1 MKKTLSFLF
10 IFTFSTFVFFASTK
24 NETSKDESQKFFKN
38 KNQKNYLNFLNEK
51 DYAKKTLQGK
61 VLKIKPKKPLTLKV
75 YSQFINKDFFSN
87 SETFILPDSN
97 FAKLLKTNF
106 NVQFEFVSSV
116 EDATQADIFILD
128 SSTDFYKINIE
139 NQVFLNW
146 ETDDLLETWA
156 PYLEKYFKTPLQK
169 NRFQNSAQKYVHGIP
184 TNLTLFSYE
193 TQNPIYNW
201 QLEEKYFAQTIELLK
216 NKEIKTLDDF
226 FAILQ
231 CIKTPS
237 KIIELNSQYQSENQ
251 KTETKTESE
260 IENEESII
268 NETSQEELSQ
278 NKNQEVQTPED
289 LEKLLQT
296 LKQQDSERKKI
307 YALSLYKDS
316 EKNPEYELNIFAK
329 EFVASYFGQESF
341 YLGFYDSK
349 TGKFQSPVEK
359 NSVYIQA
366 LKFLNKLYQNDLIN
380 PKSEKYT
387 KKQFLQDYKNNV
399 AFWKYSPI
407 FQEISSEN
415 QFTRVF
421 PEDSSPIIYG
431 KSVYGSENLWA
442 ISTTSEH
449 PELCLAIIN
458 YISTPEGILSLLYG
472 PKKENWKITKGK
484 LELISQTT
492 QENQNL
498 QIAQY
503 NQILEFPVD
512 FNSINPLTNE
522 KYTFTAFQTPQASK
536 QEQPKEN
543 QQIAK
548 KYNYKNSTFVPITL
562 YKKAQIPED
571 FAESYKTL
579 SILINSKSHQAI
591 FAKTSQDFDQIISE
605 LTEECT
611 KNEDWQILIDFFKE
625 EAQKKAT
632 FEKFVSGQKQK

>member
-10 IFTFSTFVFFASTK
+10 ILTFSTFVFFASTK
-24 NETSKDESQKFFKN
+24 NETSKDESQKLSKN
-38 KNQKNYLNFLNEK
+38 ENQKNYLNFLNEK

-61 VLKIKPKKPLTLKV
+61 VLKIKPKEPLTLKV
-75 YSQFINKDFFSN
+75 YSQLINKDFFSN

-128 SSTDFYKINIE
+128 SSTDFYKTNIE
-139 NQVFLNW
+139 NQAFLNW
-146 ETDDLLETWA
+146 ETDDLLKTWA
-156 PYLEKYFKTPLQK
+156 PYLEKYFKAPLQK
-169 NRFQNSAQKYVHGIP
+169 NRFQNSTQKYVHGLP

-193 TQNPIYNW
+193 TQTPIYNW
-201 QLEEKYFAQTIELLK
+201 QLEEKYFAQTIELIK

-226 FAILQ
+226 FTILQ

-237 KIIELNSQYQSENQ
+237 KIIDLNSQYQVENQ
-251 KTETKTESE
+251 KAETKTDAN
-260 IENEESII
+260 IEGEESIVS
-268 NETSQEELSQ
+268 ESLEEEAEIE
-278 NKNQEVQTPED
+278 NQEVQTPED

-296 LKQQDSERKKI
+296 LNQQDSERKKI

-316 EKNPEYELNIFAK
+316 EKNPDHELNIFAK

-366 LKFLNKLYQNDLIN
+366 LKFLNKLFQNDLIN

-387 KKQFLQDYKNNV
+387 KKQFLQDYQSNV

-407 FQEISSEN
+407 FQESPSEN
-415 QFTRVF
+415 QFTTVF

-431 KSVYGSENLWA
+431 KSVYGSENLWT
-442 ISTTSEH
+442 ISATSEH

-472 PKKENWKITKGK
+472 PKKENWNIKKGN

-492 QENQNL
+492 QENQNS

-503 NQILEFPVD
+503 NKILEFPVD
-512 FNSINPLTNE
+512 FNSINPLTNK
-522 KYTFTAFQTPQASK
+522 KYTFVTQQSPQTNQSN
-536 QEQPKEN
+536 QPKEN
-543 QQIAK
+543 QQITK
-548 KYNYKNSTFVPITL
+548 NYNYKNSTIVPITL
-562 YKKAQIPED
+562 YKKAEIPED
-571 FAESYKTL
+571 FTESYKNL
-579 SILINSKSHQAI
+579 SILINTKSHQAI
-591 FAKTSQDFDQIISE
+591 FAKNSADFDKIISE

>member
-10 IFTFSTFVFFASTK
+10 ILTFSTFVFFASTK
-24 NETSKDESQKFFKN
+24 NETSKDESQKLSKN
-38 KNQKNYLNFLNEK
+38 ENQKNYLNFLNEK

-61 VLKIKPKKPLTLKV
+61 VLKIKPKEPLTLKV

-128 SSTDFYKINIE
+128 SSTDFYKTNIE
-139 NQVFLNW
+139 NQAFLNW
-146 ETDDLLETWA
+146 ETDDLLKTWA
-156 PYLEKYFKTPLQK
+156 PYLEKYFKAPLQK
-169 NRFQNSAQKYVHGIP
+169 NRFQNSTQKYVHGIP

-201 QLEEKYFAQTIELLK
+201 QLESNYFTQTIELLK

-237 KIIELNSQYQSENQ
+237 KIIDLNSQYQVENQ
-251 KTETKTESE
+251 KAETKTESE
-260 IENEESII
+260 VENEESIVSESLEEEAEI
-268 NETSQEELSQ
+268 ENE
-278 NKNQEVQTPED
+278 EVQVAED

-296 LKQQDSERKKI
+296 LNQQDSERKKI

-316 EKNPEYELNIFAK
+316 EKNPDHELNIFAK

-349 TGKFQSPVEK
+349 TGKFQGPLEK

-387 KKQFLQDYKNNV
+387 KKQFLQDYQNNV

-407 FQEISSEN
+407 FQESPSKN
-415 QFTRVF
+415 QFTTVF

-431 KSVYGSENLWA
+431 KSVYGSENLWT
-442 ISTTSEH
+442 ISATSEH

-458 YISTPEGILSLLYG
+458 YFSTPEGILSLLYG
-472 PKKENWKITKGK
+472 PKKENWNIKKGK

-492 QENQNL
+492 QENQNS

-503 NQILEFPVD
+503 NKILEFPVD
-512 FNSINPLTNE
+512 FNSINPLTNK
-522 KYTFTAFQTPQASK
+522 KYTFVTQQSPQTNQSN
-536 QEQPKEN
+536 QPKEN
-543 QQIAK
+543 QQNAK
-548 KYNYKNSTFVPITL
+548 DYNYKNSTIVPITL
-562 YKKAQIPED
+562 YKKAEIPED
-571 FAESYKTL
+571 FAESYKNL
-579 SILINSKSHQAI
+579 SILINTKSHQAI
-591 FAKTSQDFDQIISE
+591 FAKNSADFDKIISE

-625 EAQKKAT
+625 EAQKIAT

>member
-10 IFTFSTFVFFASTK
+10 ILTFSTFVFFASTK
-24 NETSKDESQKFFKN
+24 NETSKDESQKLSKN
-38 KNQKNYLNFLNEK
+38 ENQKNYLNFLNEK

-61 VLKIKPKKPLTLKV
+61 VLKIKPKETLTLKV

-87 SETFILPDSN
+87 TETFILPDSN

-128 SSTDFYKINIE
+128 SSTDFYKTNIE

-146 ETDDLLETWA
+146 ETDDLLKTWA
-156 PYLEKYFKTPLQK
+156 PYLEKYFKAPLQK

-193 TQNPIYNW
+193 TQTPIYNW
-201 QLEEKYFAQTIELLK
+201 QLESNYFSQTIELLK

-237 KIIELNSQYQSENQ
+237 KIIDLNSQYQVENQ
-251 KTETKTESE
+251 KAETKTESE
-260 IENEESII
+260 VENEESIVSESLEEEAEI
-268 NETSQEELSQ
+268 ENE
-278 NKNQEVQTPED
+278 EVQAAED

-296 LKQQDSERKKI
+296 LNQQDSERKKI

-316 EKNPEYELNIFAK
+316 EKNPDHELNIFAK

-387 KKQFLQDYKNNV
+387 KKQFLQDYQNNV

-407 FQEISSEN
+407 FQEFSSEN
-415 QFTRVF
+415 QFTTVF

-442 ISTTSEH
+442 ISATSEH

-472 PKKENWKITKGK
+472 PKKENWNIKKGN

-492 QENQNL
+492 QENQNS

-503 NQILEFPVD
+503 NKILEFPVD
-512 FNSINPLTNE
+512 FNSINPLTNK
-522 KYTFTAFQTPQASK
+522 KYTFVTQQSPQTNQSN
-536 QEQPKEN
+536 QPKEN
-543 QQIAK
+543 QQNAK
-548 KYNYKNSTFVPITL
+548 DYNYKNSTIVPITL
-562 YKKAQIPED
+562 YKKAEIPED
-571 FAESYKTL
+571 FTESYKNL
-579 SILINSKSHQAI
+579 SILINTKSHQAI
-591 FAKTSQDFDQIISE
+591 FAKNSADFDKIISE

>member
-10 IFTFSTFVFFASTK
+10 ILTFSTFVFFASTK
-24 NETSKDESQKFFKN
+24 NETSKDESQKLSKN
-38 KNQKNYLNFLNEK
+38 ENQKNYLNFLNEK

-61 VLKIKPKKPLTLKV
+61 VLKIKPKEPLTLKV
-75 YSQFINKDFFSN
+75 FSQFINKDFFSN
-87 SETFILPDSN
+87 SETFILQDSN
-97 FAKLLKTNF
+97 FAKLLKNNF

-128 SSTDFYKINIE
+128 SSTDFYKTNIE
-139 NQVFLNW
+139 NQAFLNW
-146 ETDDLLETWA
+146 ETDDFLKTWA
-156 PYLEKYFKTPLQK
+156 PYLEKYFKAPLQK

-193 TQNPIYNW
+193 TQTPIYNW

-237 KIIELNSQYQSENQ
+237 KIIDLNSQYQVENQ
-251 KTETKTESE
+251 KAETKSESEVENEESIVSESLEEEAE
-260 IENEESII
+260 IENEE
-268 NETSQEELSQ
+268 
-278 NKNQEVQTPED
+278 VQAAED

-296 LKQQDSERKKI
+296 LNQQDSERKKI

-316 EKNPEYELNIFAK
+316 EKNPDHELNIFAK
-329 EFVASYFGQESF
+329 EFVAAYFGQESF

-349 TGKFQSPVEK
+349 TGKFQSPLEK

-387 KKQFLQDYKNNV
+387 KKQFLQDYQNNV

-407 FQEISSEN
+407 FQEFSSEN
-415 QFTRVF
+415 QFTTVF

-431 KSVYGSENLWA
+431 KSVYGSENLWT
-442 ISTTSEH
+442 ISATSEH

-458 YISTPEGILSLLYG
+458 YFSTPEGILSLLYG
-472 PKKENWKITKGK
+472 PKKENWNIKKGK

-492 QENQNL
+492 QENQNS

-503 NQILEFPVD
+503 NKILEFPVD
-512 FNSINPLTNE
+512 FNSINPLTNK
-522 KYTFTAFQTPQASK
+522 KYTFVTQQSPQTNQTN
-536 QEQPKEN
+536 QPKEN
-543 QQIAK
+543 QQNAK
-548 KYNYKNSTFVPITL
+548 DYNYKNSTIVPITL
-562 YKKAQIPED
+562 YKKAEIPED
-571 FAESYKTL
+571 FAESYKNL
-579 SILINSKSHQAI
+579 SVLINSKSHQAI
-591 FAKTSQDFDQIISE
+591 FAKNSADFDKIISE

>member
-10 IFTFSTFVFFASTK
+10 ILTFSTFVFFASTK
-24 NETSKDESQKFFKN
+24 NETSKDESQKLSKN
-38 KNQKNYLNFLNEK
+38 ENQKNYLNFLNEK

-61 VLKIKPKKPLTLKV
+61 VLKIKPKETLTLKV

-87 SETFILPDSN
+87 TETFILPDSN

-128 SSTDFYKINIE
+128 SSTDFYKTNIE
-139 NQVFLNW
+139 NQAFLNW
-146 ETDDLLETWA
+146 EIDDLLKTWA
-156 PYLEKYFKTPLQK
+156 PYLEKYFKAPLQK

-193 TQNPIYNW
+193 TQTPIYNW

-237 KIIELNSQYQSENQ
+237 KIIDLNSQYQVENQ
-251 KTETKTESE
+251 KAETKSESEVENEESIVSESLEEEAE
-260 IENEESII
+260 IENEE
-268 NETSQEELSQ
+268 
-278 NKNQEVQTPED
+278 VQAAED

-296 LKQQDSERKKI
+296 LNQQDSERKKI

-316 EKNPEYELNIFAK
+316 EKNPEHELNIFAK

-349 TGKFQSPVEK
+349 TGKFQSPLEK

-366 LKFLNKLYQNDLIN
+366 LKFLNKLFQNDLIN

-387 KKQFLQDYKNNV
+387 KKQFLQDYQNNV

-407 FQEISSEN
+407 FQESPSEN
-415 QFTRVF
+415 QFTTVF

-431 KSVYGSENLWA
+431 KSVYGSENLWT
-442 ISTTSEH
+442 ISATSEH

-472 PKKENWKITKGK
+472 PKKENWNFKKGK

-492 QENQNL
+492 QENQNS

-503 NQILEFPVD
+503 NKILEFPVD
-512 FNSINPLTNE
+512 FNSINPLTNK
-522 KYTFTAFQTPQASK
+522 KYTFVTQQSPQTN
-536 QEQPKEN
+536 QPKEN
-543 QQIAK
+543 QQNAK
-548 KYNYKNSTFVPITL
+548 DYNYKNSTIVPITL
-562 YKKAQIPED
+562 YKKAEIPED
-571 FAESYKTL
+571 FAESYKNL
-579 SILINSKSHQAI
+579 SILINTKSHQAI
-591 FAKTSQDFDQIISE
+591 FAKNSADFDKIISE

>member
-10 IFTFSTFVFFASTK
+10 ILTFSTFVFFASTK
-24 NETSKDESQKFFKN
+24 NETSKDESQKLSKN
-38 KNQKNYLNFLNEK
+38 ENQKNYLNFLNEK

-61 VLKIKPKKPLTLKV
+61 VLKIKPKEPLTLKV

-128 SSTDFYKINIE
+128 SSTDFYKTNIE
-139 NQVFLNW
+139 NQAFLNW
-146 ETDDLLETWA
+146 ETDDLLKTWA
-156 PYLEKYFKTPLQK
+156 PYLEKYFKAPLQK

-193 TQNPIYNW
+193 TQTPIYNW
-201 QLEEKYFAQTIELLK
+201 QLESNYFSQTIELLK

-237 KIIELNSQYQSENQ
+237 KIIDLNSQYQVENQ
-251 KTETKTESE
+251 KAETKTESE
-260 IENEESII
+260 VENEESIVSESLEEEAEI
-268 NETSQEELSQ
+268 ENE
-278 NKNQEVQTPED
+278 EVQAAED

-296 LKQQDSERKKI
+296 LNQQDLERKKI

-316 EKNPEYELNIFAK
+316 EKKPDHELNIFAK

-349 TGKFQSPVEK
+349 TGKFQSPLEK

-387 KKQFLQDYKNNV
+387 KKQFLQDYQNNV

-407 FQEISSEN
+407 FQESPSEN
-415 QFTRVF
+415 QFTTVF

-431 KSVYGSENLWA
+431 KSVYGSENLWT
-442 ISTTSEH
+442 ISATSEH

-472 PKKENWKITKGK
+472 PKKENWNIKKGN

-492 QENQNL
+492 QENQNS
-498 QIAQY
+498 QISQY
-503 NQILEFPVD
+503 NKILEFPVD
-512 FNSINPLTNE
+512 FNSINPLTNK
-522 KYTFTAFQTPQASK
+522 KYTFVTQQSPQTNQTN
-536 QEQPKEN
+536 QPKEN
-543 QQIAK
+543 QQNAK
-548 KYNYKNSTFVPITL
+548 DYNYKNSTIVPITL
-562 YKKAQIPED
+562 YKKAEIPED
-571 FAESYKTL
+571 FTESYKNL
-579 SILINSKSHQAI
+579 SILINTKSHQAI
-591 FAKTSQDFDQIISE
+591 FAKNSADFDKIISE

>member
-10 IFTFSTFVFFASTK
+10 ILTFSTFVFFASTK
-24 NETSKDESQKFFKN
+24 NETSKDESQKLSKN
-38 KNQKNYLNFLNEK
+38 ENQKNYLNFLNEK

-61 VLKIKPKKPLTLKV
+61 VLKIKPKEPLTLKV

-128 SSTDFYKINIE
+128 SSTDFYKTNIE
-139 NQVFLNW
+139 NQAFLNW
-146 ETDDLLETWA
+146 ETDDLLKTWA
-156 PYLEKYFKTPLQK
+156 PYLEKYFKAPLQK
-169 NRFQNSAQKYVHGIP
+169 NRFQNSTQKYVHGIP

-201 QLEEKYFAQTIELLK
+201 QLESNYFTQTIELLK

-237 KIIELNSQYQSENQ
+237 KIIDLNSQYQVENQ
-251 KTETKTESE
+251 KAETKTESE
-260 IENEESII
+260 VENEESIVSESLEEEAEI
-268 NETSQEELSQ
+268 ENE
-278 NKNQEVQTPED
+278 EVQVAED

-296 LKQQDSERKKI
+296 LNQQDSERKKI

-316 EKNPEYELNIFAK
+316 EKNPDHELNIFAK

-349 TGKFQSPVEK
+349 TGKFQSPLEK

-387 KKQFLQDYKNNV
+387 KKQFLQDYQNNV

-407 FQEISSEN
+407 FQESPSKN
-415 QFTRVF
+415 QFTTVF

-431 KSVYGSENLWA
+431 KSVYGSENLWT
-442 ISTTSEH
+442 ISATSEH

-458 YISTPEGILSLLYG
+458 YFSTPEGILSLLYG
-472 PKKENWKITKGK
+472 PKKENWNIKKGK

-492 QENQNL
+492 QENQNS

-503 NQILEFPVD
+503 NKILEFPVD
-512 FNSINPLTNE
+512 FNSINPLTNK
-522 KYTFTAFQTPQASK
+522 KYTFVTQQSPQTNQSN
-536 QEQPKEN
+536 QPKEN
-543 QQIAK
+543 QQNAK
-548 KYNYKNSTFVPITL
+548 DYNYKNSTIVPITL
-562 YKKAQIPED
+562 YKKAEIPED
-571 FAESYKTL
+571 FAESYKNL
-579 SILINSKSHQAI
+579 SILINTKSHQAI
-591 FAKTSQDFDQIISE
+591 FAKNSADFDKIISE

-625 EAQKKAT
+625 EAQKIAT

>member
-10 IFTFSTFVFFASTK
+10 ILTFSTFVFFASTK
-24 NETSKDESQKFFKN
+24 NETSKDESQKLSKN
-38 KNQKNYLNFLNEK
+38 ENQKNYLNFLNEK

-61 VLKIKPKKPLTLKV
+61 VLKIKPKEPLTLKV

-97 FAKLLKTNF
+97 FAKLLKNNF

-128 SSTDFYKINIE
+128 SSTDFYKTNIE
-139 NQVFLNW
+139 NQAFLNW
-146 ETDDLLETWA
+146 ETDDLLKTWA
-156 PYLEKYFKTPLQK
+156 PYLEKYFKAPLQK

-193 TQNPIYNW
+193 TQTPIYNW
-201 QLEEKYFAQTIELLK
+201 QLEEKYFAQTIELIK

-226 FAILQ
+226 FTILQ

-237 KIIELNSQYQSENQ
+237 KIIDLNSQYQVENQ
-251 KTETKTESE
+251 KAETKTESE
-260 IENEESII
+260 VENEESIVS
-268 NETSQEELSQ
+268 ESLEEEAEIE
-278 NKNQEVQTPED
+278 NQEVQTPED

-296 LKQQDSERKKI
+296 LNQQDSERKKI

-316 EKNPEYELNIFAK
+316 EKNPDHELNIFAK

-349 TGKFQSPVEK
+349 TGKFQSPLEK

-366 LKFLNKLYQNDLIN
+366 LNFLNKLYQNDLIN

-387 KKQFLQDYKNNV
+387 KKQFLQDYQNNV

-407 FQEISSEN
+407 FQEFATEN
-415 QFTRVF
+415 QFTTVF

-431 KSVYGSENLWA
+431 KSVYGSENLWT
-442 ISTTSEH
+442 ISATSEH

-472 PKKENWKITKGK
+472 PKKENWNIKKGK

-492 QENQNL
+492 QENQNS

-503 NQILEFPVD
+503 NKILEFPVD
-512 FNSINPLTNE
+512 FNSINPLTNK
-522 KYTFTAFQTPQASK
+522 KYTFVTQQSPQTNQSN
-536 QEQPKEN
+536 QPKEN
-543 QQIAK
+543 QQNAK
-548 KYNYKNSTFVPITL
+548 DYNYKNSTIVPITL
-562 YKKAQIPED
+562 YKKAEIPED
-571 FAESYKTL
+571 FAESYKNL
-579 SILINSKSHQAI
+579 SILINTKSHQAI
-591 FAKTSQDFDQIISE
+591 FAKTSADFDKIISE

>member
-10 IFTFSTFVFFASTK
+10 ILTFSTFVFFASTK
-24 NETSKDESQKFFKN
+24 NETSKDESQKLSKN
-38 KNQKNYLNFLNEK
+38 ENQKNYLNFLNEK

-61 VLKIKPKKPLTLKV
+61 VLKIKPKETLTLKV

-87 SETFILPDSN
+87 TETFILPDSN

-128 SSTDFYKINIE
+128 SSTDFYKTNIE
-139 NQVFLNW
+139 NQAFLNW
-146 ETDDLLETWA
+146 EIDDLLKTWA
-156 PYLEKYFKTPLQK
+156 PYLEKYFKAPLQK

-193 TQNPIYNW
+193 TQTPIYNW

-237 KIIELNSQYQSENQ
+237 KIIDLNSQYQVENQ
-251 KTETKTESE
+251 KAETKSESEVENEESIVSESLEEEAE
-260 IENEESII
+260 IENEE
-268 NETSQEELSQ
+268 
-278 NKNQEVQTPED
+278 VQAAED

-296 LKQQDSERKKI
+296 LNQQDSERKKI

-316 EKNPEYELNIFAK
+316 EKNPEHELNIFAK

-380 PKSEKYT
+380 PKSERYT
-387 KKQFLQDYKNNV
+387 KKQFLQDYQNNV

-407 FQEISSEN
+407 FQEFSSEN
-415 QFTRVF
+415 QFTTVF

-442 ISTTSEH
+442 ISATSEH

-472 PKKENWKITKGK
+472 PKKENWNIKKGK

-492 QENQNL
+492 QENQNS
-498 QIAQY
+498 QITQY
-503 NQILEFPVD
+503 NKILEFPVD
-512 FNSINPLTNE
+512 FNSINPLTN
-522 KYTFTAFQTPQASK
+522 KKNTFVTQQSPQTNQSN
-536 QEQPKEN
+536 QPKEN
-543 QQIAK
+543 QQITK
-548 KYNYKNSTFVPITL
+548 NYNYKNSTIVPITL
-562 YKKAQIPED
+562 YKKAEIPED
-571 FAESYKTL
+571 FAESYKNL
-579 SILINSKSHQAI
+579 SVLINTKSHQAI
-591 FAKTSQDFDQIISE
+591 FAKTSADFDKIISE

>member
-10 IFTFSTFVFFASTK
+10 ILTFSTFVFFASTK
-24 NETSKDESQKFFKN
+24 NETSKDESQKLSKSE
-38 KNQKNYLNFLNEK
+38 NQKNYLNFLNEK

-61 VLKIKPKKPLTLKV
+61 VLKIKPKEPLTLKV

-128 SSTDFYKINIE
+128 SSTDFYKTNIE
-139 NQVFLNW
+139 NQAFLNW
-146 ETDDLLETWA
+146 ETDDLLKTWA
-156 PYLEKYFKTPLQK
+156 PYLEKYFKAPLQK
-169 NRFQNSAQKYVHGIP
+169 NRFQNSTQKYVHGIP

-193 TQNPIYNW
+193 TQTPIYNW
-201 QLEEKYFAQTIELLK
+201 QLEEKYFVQTIELLK

-237 KIIELNSQYQSENQ
+237 KIIEINSQYQVENQ
-251 KTETKTESE
+251 EAETKSESE
-260 IENEESII
+260 VTNEESIVS
-268 NETSQEELSQ
+268 ESLEEEAEIE
-278 NKNQEVQTPED
+278 NQEVQAAED

-296 LKQQDSERKKI
+296 LNQQDSERKKI

-316 EKNPEYELNIFAK
+316 EKNPEHELNIFAK

-349 TGKFQSPVEK
+349 TGKFQGPLEK

-366 LKFLNKLYQNDLIN
+366 LKFLNKLFQNDLIN

-387 KKQFLQDYKNNV
+387 KKQFLQDYQSNV

-407 FQEISSEN
+407 FQESPSEN
-415 QFTRVF
+415 QFTTVF

-431 KSVYGSENLWA
+431 KSVYGSENLWT
-442 ISTTSEH
+442 ISATSEH

-472 PKKENWKITKGK
+472 PKKENWNIKKGN

-492 QENQNL
+492 QENQNS

-503 NQILEFPVD
+503 NKILEFPVD
-512 FNSINPLTNE
+512 FNSINPLTNK
-522 KYTFTAFQTPQASK
+522 KYTFVTQQSPQTN
-536 QEQPKEN
+536 QPKEN
-543 QQIAK
+543 QQNAK
-548 KYNYKNSTFVPITL
+548 DYNYKNSTIVPITL
-562 YKKAQIPED
+562 YKKAEIPED
-571 FAESYKTL
+571 FAESYKNL
-579 SILINSKSHQAI
+579 SILINTKSHQAI
-591 FAKTSQDFDQIISE
+591 FAKTSADFDKIISE

>member
-10 IFTFSTFVFFASTK
+10 ILTFSTFVFFASTK
-24 NETSKDESQKFFKN
+24 NETSKDESQKLSKN
-38 KNQKNYLNFLNEK
+38 ENQKNYLNFLNEK

-61 VLKIKPKKPLTLKV
+61 VLKIKPKEPLTLKV

-128 SSTDFYKINIE
+128 SSTDFYKTNIE
-139 NQVFLNW
+139 NQAFLNW
-146 ETDDLLETWA
+146 ETDDLLKTWA
-156 PYLEKYFKTPLQK
+156 PYLEKYFKAPLQK

-193 TQNPIYNW
+193 TQTPIYNW
-201 QLEEKYFAQTIELLK
+201 QLEEKYFAQTIELIK

-226 FAILQ
+226 FTILQ

-237 KIIELNSQYQSENQ
+237 KIIDLNSQYQVENQ
-251 KTETKTESE
+251 KAETKTESE
-260 IENEESII
+260 VENEESIVSESLEEEAEI
-268 NETSQEELSQ
+268 ENE
-278 NKNQEVQTPED
+278 EVQAAED

-296 LKQQDSERKKI
+296 LNQQDSERKKI

-316 EKNPEYELNIFAK
+316 EKNPDHELNIFAK

-349 TGKFQSPVEK
+349 TGKFQSPLEK

-366 LKFLNKLYQNDLIN
+366 LNFLNKLYQNDLIN

-387 KKQFLQDYKNNV
+387 KKQFLQDYQNNV

-407 FQEISSEN
+407 FQEFATEN
-415 QFTRVF
+415 QFTTVF

-431 KSVYGSENLWA
+431 KSVYGSENLWT
-442 ISTTSEH
+442 ISATSEH

-472 PKKENWKITKGK
+472 PKKENWNIKKGK

-492 QENQNL
+492 QENQNS

-503 NQILEFPVD
+503 NKILEFPVD
-512 FNSINPLTNE
+512 FNSINPLTNK
-522 KYTFTAFQTPQASK
+522 KYTFVTQQSPQTNQSN
-536 QEQPKEN
+536 QPKEN
-543 QQIAK
+543 QQNAK
-548 KYNYKNSTFVPITL
+548 DYNYKNSTIVPITL
-562 YKKAQIPED
+562 YKKAEIPED
-571 FAESYKTL
+571 FAESYKNL
-579 SILINSKSHQAI
+579 SILINTKSHQAI
-591 FAKTSQDFDQIISE
+591 FAKTSADFDKIISE

>member
-10 IFTFSTFVFFASTK
+10 ILTFSTFVFFASTK
-24 NETSKDESQKFFKN
+24 NETSKDESQKLSKN
-38 KNQKNYLNFLNEK
+38 ENQKNYLNFLNEK

-61 VLKIKPKKPLTLKV
+61 VLKIKPKEPLTLKV

-116 EDATQADIFILD
+116 EDTTQADIFILD
-128 SSTDFYKINIE
+128 SSTDFYKTNIE
-139 NQVFLNW
+139 NQAFLNW
-146 ETDDLLETWA
+146 ETDDLLKTWA
-156 PYLEKYFKTPLQK
+156 PYLEKYFKAPLQK

-201 QLEEKYFAQTIELLK
+201 QLESNYFAQTIELLK
-216 NKEIKTLDDF
+216 NKKIKTLDDF

-237 KIIELNSQYQSENQ
+237 KIIDLNSQYQVENQ
-251 KTETKTESE
+251 KAETKTESE
-260 IENEESII
+260 VENEESIVSESLEEEAEI
-268 NETSQEELSQ
+268 ENE
-278 NKNQEVQTPED
+278 EVQVAED

-296 LKQQDSERKKI
+296 LNQQDSERKKI

-316 EKNPEYELNIFAK
+316 EKNPDHELNIFAK

-349 TGKFQSPVEK
+349 TGKFQSPLEK

-387 KKQFLQDYKNNV
+387 KKQFLQDYQNNV

-407 FQEISSEN
+407 FQESPSKN
-415 QFTRVF
+415 QFTTVF

-431 KSVYGSENLWA
+431 KSVYGSENLWT
-442 ISTTSEH
+442 ISATSEH

-472 PKKENWKITKGK
+472 PKKENWNIKKGK

-492 QENQNL
+492 QENQNS

-503 NQILEFPVD
+503 NKILEFPVD
-512 FNSINPLTNE
+512 FNSINPLTNK
-522 KYTFTAFQTPQASK
+522 KYTFVTQQSPQTN
-536 QEQPKEN
+536 QPEEN
-543 QQIAK
+543 QQNAK
-548 KYNYKNSTFVPITL
+548 DYNYKNSTIVPITL
-562 YKKAQIPED
+562 YKKAEIPED
-571 FAESYKTL
+571 FAESYKNL
-579 SILINSKSHQAI
+579 SILINTKSHQAI
-591 FAKTSQDFDQIISE
+591 FAKNSADFDKIISE

>member
-10 IFTFSTFVFFASTK
+10 ILTFSTFVFFASTK
-24 NETSKDESQKFFKN
+24 NETSKDESQKLSKN
-38 KNQKNYLNFLNEK
+38 ENQKNYLNFLNEK

-61 VLKIKPKKPLTLKV
+61 VLKIKPKETLTLKV

-97 FAKLLKTNF
+97 FAKLLKNNF

-128 SSTDFYKINIE
+128 SSTDFYKTNIE
-139 NQVFLNW
+139 NQAFLNW
-146 ETDDLLETWA
+146 ETDDLLKTWA
-156 PYLEKYFKTPLQK
+156 PYLEKYFKAPLQK

-193 TQNPIYNW
+193 TQTPIYNW

-237 KIIELNSQYQSENQ
+237 KIIEINSQYQVENQ
-251 KTETKTESE
+251 KAETKTDSEVTNEESIVSESLEEEAE
-260 IENEESII
+260 IENE
-268 NETSQEELSQ
+268 
-278 NKNQEVQTPED
+278 EVQTPED

-296 LKQQDSERKKI
+296 LNQQDSERKKI

-316 EKNPEYELNIFAK
+316 EKNPDHELNIFAK

-349 TGKFQSPVEK
+349 TGKFQGPLEK

-380 PKSEKYT
+380 PKSEKHT
-387 KKQFLQDYKNNV
+387 KKQFLQDYQNNV

-407 FQEISSEN
+407 FQESPSEN
-415 QFTRVF
+415 QFTTVF

-431 KSVYGSENLWA
+431 KSVYGSENLWT
-442 ISTTSEH
+442 ISATSEH

-472 PKKENWKITKGK
+472 LKKENWNIKKGK

-492 QENQNL
+492 QENQNS

-503 NQILEFPVD
+503 NKILEFPVD
-512 FNSINPLTNE
+512 FNSINPLTNK
-522 KYTFTAFQTPQASK
+522 KYTFVTPQTSK
-536 QEQPKEN
+536 STQLEQQEKN
-543 QQIAK
+543 QQNAND
-548 KYNYKNSTFVPITL
+548 YNYKNSTIVPITL
-562 YKKAQIPED
+562 YKKAEIPED
-571 FAESYKTL
+571 FAESYKNL
-579 SILINSKSHQAI
+579 SILINTKSHQAI
-591 FAKTSQDFDQIISE
+591 FAKTSADFDKIISE

>member
-10 IFTFSTFVFFASTK
+10 ILTFSTFVFFASTK
-24 NETSKDESQKFFKN
+24 NETSKDESQKLSKN
-38 KNQKNYLNFLNEK
+38 ENQKNYLNFLNEK

-61 VLKIKPKKPLTLKV
+61 VLKIKPKETLTLKV

-87 SETFILPDSN
+87 SENYILPDSN

-128 SSTDFYKINIE
+128 SSTDFYKTNIE
-139 NQVFLNW
+139 NQAFLNW
-146 ETDDLLETWA
+146 ETDDLLKTWA
-156 PYLEKYFKTPLQK
+156 PYLEKYFKAPLQK
-169 NRFQNSAQKYVHGIP
+169 NRFQNSAQKYVHGLP

-193 TQNPIYNW
+193 TQTPIYNW

-237 KIIELNSQYQSENQ
+237 KIIEINSQYQVENQ
-251 KTETKTESE
+251 KAETKTESE
-260 IENEESII
+260 VTNEESIVSESLEEEAEIENEE
-268 NETSQEELSQ
+268 
-278 NKNQEVQTPED
+278 VQAAED
-289 LEKLLQT
+289 LEKLLQI
-296 LKQQDSERKKI
+296 LNQQDSERKKI

-316 EKNPEYELNIFAK
+316 EKNPDHELNIFAK

-349 TGKFQSPVEK
+349 TGKFQSPLEK

-387 KKQFLQDYKNNV
+387 KKQFLQDYQNNV

-407 FQEISSEN
+407 FQESPSEN
-415 QFTRVF
+415 QFTTVF

-442 ISTTSEH
+442 ISATSEH

-472 PKKENWKITKGK
+472 PKKENWNIKKGK

-492 QENQNL
+492 QENQNS

-503 NQILEFPVD
+503 NKILEFPVD
-512 FNSINPLTNE
+512 FNSINPLTNK
-522 KYTFTAFQTPQASK
+522 KYTFVTQQSPQTNQSN
-536 QEQPKEN
+536 QPKEN
-543 QQIAK
+543 QQNAK
-548 KYNYKNSTFVPITL
+548 DYNYKNSTIVPITL
-562 YKKAQIPED
+562 YKKAEIPEE
-571 FAESYKTL
+571 FAESYKNL
-579 SILINSKSHQAI
+579 SILINTKSHQAI
-591 FAKTSQDFDQIISE
+591 FAKTSADFDKIISE

>member
-10 IFTFSTFVFFASTK
+10 ILTFSTFVFFASTK
-24 NETSKDESQKFFKN
+24 NETSKDESQKLSKN
-38 KNQKNYLNFLNEK
+38 ENQKNYLNFLNEK

-61 VLKIKPKKPLTLKV
+61 ILKIKPKEPLTLKV

-97 FAKLLKTNF
+97 FAKLLKNNF
-106 NVQFEFVSSV
+106 NVQFEFISSV

-128 SSTDFYKINIE
+128 SATDFYKTNIE
-139 NQVFLNW
+139 NQAFLNW
-146 ETDDLLETWA
+146 ETDDLLKTWA
-156 PYLEKYFKTPLQK
+156 PYLEKYFKAPLQK
-169 NRFQNSAQKYVHGIP
+169 NRFQNSAQKYVHGLP

-193 TQNPIYNW
+193 TQTPIYNW
-201 QLEEKYFAQTIELLK
+201 QLEEKYFSQTIELLK

-237 KIIELNSQYQSENQ
+237 KIIEINSQYQSEKQ
-251 KTETKTESE
+251 ETKTESE
-260 IENEESII
+260 VENEESIN
-268 NETSQEELSQ
+268 NETSQEELAQ
-278 NKNQEVQTPED
+278 NENQEVQTPED

-296 LKQQDSERKKI
+296 LNQQDSERKKI

-316 EKNPEYELNIFAK
+316 EKNPDHELNIFAK

-349 TGKFQSPVEK
+349 TGKFQSPLEK

-387 KKQFLQDYKNNV
+387 KKQFLQDYQNNV

-407 FQEISSEN
+407 FQESPSEN
-415 QFTRVF
+415 QFTTVF

-431 KSVYGSENLWA
+431 KSVYGSENLWT
-442 ISTTSEH
+442 ISATSEH

-472 PKKENWKITKGK
+472 PKKENWNIKKGK

-492 QENQNL
+492 QENQNS

-503 NQILEFPVD
+503 NKILEFPVD
-512 FNSINPLTNE
+512 FNSINPLTNK
-522 KYTFTAFQTPQASK
+522 KYTFVTQQSPQTNQSN
-536 QEQPKEN
+536 QRKEN
-543 QQIAK
+543 QQNAK
-548 KYNYKNSTFVPITL
+548 DYNYKNSTIVPITL
-562 YKKAQIPED
+562 YKKAEIPED
-571 FAESYKTL
+571 FTESYKNL
-579 SILINSKSHQAI
+579 SILINTKSHQAI
-591 FAKTSQDFDQIISE
+591 FAKTSADFDKIISE

>member
-10 IFTFSTFVFFASTK
+10 ILTFSTFVFFASTK
-24 NETSKDESQKFFKN
+24 NETSKDESQKLSKN
-38 KNQKNYLNFLNEK
+38 ENQKNYLNFLNEK

-61 VLKIKPKKPLTLKV
+61 VLKIKPKETLTLKV

-128 SSTDFYKINIE
+128 SSTDFYKTNIE

-146 ETDDLLETWA
+146 ETDDLLKTWA
-156 PYLEKYFKTPLQK
+156 PYLEKYFKAPLQK
-169 NRFQNSAQKYVHGIP
+169 NRFQNSAQKYVHGLP

-193 TQNPIYNW
+193 AQSPIYNW
-201 QLEEKYFAQTIELLK
+201 QLESNYFSQTIELLK

-237 KIIELNSQYQSENQ
+237 KIIDLNSQYQVENQ
-251 KTETKTESE
+251 KAETKSESE
-260 IENEESII
+260 VENEESIVSESLEEEAEI
-268 NETSQEELSQ
+268 ENE
-278 NKNQEVQTPED
+278 EVQTPED

-296 LKQQDSERKKI
+296 LNQQDSERKKI

-316 EKNPEYELNIFAK
+316 ETNPDHELNIFAK

-349 TGKFQSPVEK
+349 TGKFQSPLEK

-366 LKFLNKLYQNDLIN
+366 LKILNKLYQNDLIN

-387 KKQFLQDYKNNV
+387 KKQFLQDYQNNV

-407 FQEISSEN
+407 FQESPSEN
-415 QFTRVF
+415 QFTTVF

-431 KSVYGSENLWA
+431 KSVYGSENLWT
-442 ISTTSEH
+442 ISATSEH

-472 PKKENWKITKGK
+472 PKKENWNFKKGK

-492 QENQNL
+492 QENQNS

-503 NQILEFPVD
+503 NKILEFPVD

-522 KYTFTAFQTPQASK
+522 KYTFVTQQSPQTN
-536 QEQPKEN
+536 QPKEN
-543 QQIAK
+543 QQNAK
-548 KYNYKNSTFVPITL
+548 DYNYKNSTIVPITL
-562 YKKAQIPED
+562 YKKAEIPED
-571 FAESYKTL
+571 FAESYKNL
-579 SILINSKSHQAI
+579 SILINTKSHQAI
-591 FAKTSQDFDQIISE
+591 FAKNSADFDKIISE

>member
-10 IFTFSTFVFFASTK
+10 ILTFSTFVFFASTK
-24 NETSKDESQKFFKN
+24 NETSKDESQKLSKN
-38 KNQKNYLNFLNEK
+38 ENQKNYLNFLNEK

-61 VLKIKPKKPLTLKV
+61 VLKIKPKEPLTLKV

-128 SSTDFYKINIE
+128 SSTDFYKTNIE
-139 NQVFLNW
+139 NQAFLNW
-146 ETDDLLETWA
+146 ETDDLLKTWA
-156 PYLEKYFKTPLQK
+156 PYLEKYFKAPLQK
-169 NRFQNSAQKYVHGIP
+169 NRFQNSTQKYVHGIP

-201 QLEEKYFAQTIELLK
+201 QLESNYFTQTIELLK

-237 KIIELNSQYQSENQ
+237 KIIDLNSQYQVENQ
-251 KTETKTESE
+251 KAETKTESE
-260 IENEESII
+260 VENEESIVSESLEEEAEI
-268 NETSQEELSQ
+268 ENE
-278 NKNQEVQTPED
+278 EVQVAED

-296 LKQQDSERKKI
+296 LNQQDSERKKI

-316 EKNPEYELNIFAK
+316 EKNPDHELNIFAK

-349 TGKFQSPVEK
+349 TGKFQGPLEK

-387 KKQFLQDYKNNV
+387 KKQFLQDYQNNV

-407 FQEISSEN
+407 FQESPSEN
-415 QFTRVF
+415 QFTTVF

-431 KSVYGSENLWA
+431 KSVYGSENLWT
-442 ISTTSEH
+442 ISATSEH

-458 YISTPEGILSLLYG
+458 YFSTPEGILSLLYG
-472 PKKENWKITKGK
+472 PKKENWNIKKGK

-492 QENQNL
+492 QENQNS

-503 NQILEFPVD
+503 NKILEFPVD
-512 FNSINPLTNE
+512 FNSINPLTNK
-522 KYTFTAFQTPQASK
+522 KYTFVTQQSPQTNQSN
-536 QEQPKEN
+536 QPKEN
-543 QQIAK
+543 QQNAK
-548 KYNYKNSTFVPITL
+548 DYNYKNSTIVPITL
-562 YKKAQIPED
+562 YKKAEIPED
-571 FAESYKTL
+571 FAESYKNL
-579 SILINSKSHQAI
+579 SILINTKSHQAI
-591 FAKTSQDFDQIISE
+591 FAKNSADFDKIISE

-625 EAQKKAT
+625 EAQKIAT

>member
-1 MKKTLSFLF
+1 MKKTISFLF
-10 IFTFSTFVFFASTK
+10 ILTFSTFVFFASTK
-24 NETSKDESQKFFKN
+24 NETSKDESQKLSKN
-38 KNQKNYLNFLNEK
+38 ENQKNYLNFLNEK

-61 VLKIKPKKPLTLKV
+61 VLKIKPKELLTLKV

-128 SSTDFYKINIE
+128 SSTDFYKTNIE
-139 NQVFLNW
+139 NQAFLNW
-146 ETDDLLETWA
+146 ETDDLLKTWA
-156 PYLEKYFKTPLQK
+156 PYLEKYFKAPLQK

-193 TQNPIYNW
+193 TQTPIYNW
-201 QLEEKYFAQTIELLK
+201 QLEEKYFVQTIELLK

-237 KIIELNSQYQSENQ
+237 KIIDLNSQYQVENQ
-251 KTETKTESE
+251 KAETKTESE
-260 IENEESII
+260 VENEESIVSESLEEEAEI
-268 NETSQEELSQ
+268 ENE
-278 NKNQEVQTPED
+278 EVQAAED

-296 LKQQDSERKKI
+296 LNQQDSERKKI

-316 EKNPEYELNIFAK
+316 EKNPDHELNIFAK
-329 EFVASYFGQESF
+329 EFVAAYFGQESF

-349 TGKFQSPVEK
+349 TGKFQSPLEK

-387 KKQFLQDYKNNV
+387 KKQFLQDYQNNV

-407 FQEISSEN
+407 FQEFSSEN
-415 QFTRVF
+415 QFTTVF
-421 PEDSSPIIYG
+421 PDDSSPIIYG
-431 KSVYGSENLWA
+431 KSVYGSENLWT
-442 ISTTSEH
+442 ISATSEH

-458 YISTPEGILSLLYG
+458 YFSTPEGILSLLYG
-472 PKKENWKITKGK
+472 PKKENWNIKKGK

-492 QENQNL
+492 QENQNS

-503 NQILEFPVD
+503 NKILEFPVD
-512 FNSINPLTNE
+512 FNSINPLTNK
-522 KYTFTAFQTPQASK
+522 KYTFVTQQSPQTNQSN
-536 QEQPKEN
+536 QPKEN
-543 QQIAK
+543 QQNAK
-548 KYNYKNSTFVPITL
+548 DYNYKNSTIVPITL
-562 YKKAQIPED
+562 YKKAEIPED
-571 FAESYKTL
+571 FAESYKNL
-579 SILINSKSHQAI
+579 SILINTKSHQAI
-591 FAKTSQDFDQIISE
+591 FAKTSADFDKIISE

>member
-10 IFTFSTFVFFASTK
+10 ILTFSTFVFFASTK
-24 NETSKDESQKFFKN
+24 NETSKDESQKLSKN
-38 KNQKNYLNFLNEK
+38 ENQKNYLNFLNEK

-61 VLKIKPKKPLTLKV
+61 VLKIKPKEPLTLKV

-128 SSTDFYKINIE
+128 SSTDFYKTNIE
-139 NQVFLNW
+139 NQAFLNW
-146 ETDDLLETWA
+146 ETDDLLKTWA
-156 PYLEKYFKTPLQK
+156 PYLEKYFKAPLQK

-193 TQNPIYNW
+193 TQTPIYNW
-201 QLEEKYFAQTIELLK
+201 QLESNYFSQTIELLK

-237 KIIELNSQYQSENQ
+237 KIIDLNSQYQVENQ
-251 KTETKTESE
+251 KAETKTESE
-260 IENEESII
+260 VENEESIVSESLEEEAEI
-268 NETSQEELSQ
+268 ENE
-278 NKNQEVQTPED
+278 EVQAAED

-296 LKQQDSERKKI
+296 LNQQDSERKKI

-316 EKNPEYELNIFAK
+316 EKNPDHELNIFAK

-349 TGKFQSPVEK
+349 TGKFQSPLEK

-387 KKQFLQDYKNNV
+387 KKQFLQDYQNNI

-407 FQEISSEN
+407 FQESPSEN
-415 QFTRVF
+415 QFTTVF

-442 ISTTSEH
+442 ISATSEH

-472 PKKENWKITKGK
+472 PKKENWNIKKGN

-492 QENQNL
+492 QENQNS

-503 NQILEFPVD
+503 NKILEFPVD

-522 KYTFTAFQTPQASK
+522 KYTFVTQQSPQTNQSN
-536 QEQPKEN
+536 QPKEN
-543 QQIAK
+543 QQNAK
-548 KYNYKNSTFVPITL
+548 DYNYKNSTIVPITL
-562 YKKAQIPED
+562 YKKAEIPED
-571 FAESYKTL
+571 FAESYKNL
-579 SILINSKSHQAI
+579 SILINTKSHQAI
-591 FAKTSQDFDQIISE
+591 FAKNSADFDQIISE

>member
-10 IFTFSTFVFFASTK
+10 ILTFSTFVFFASTK
-24 NETSKDESQKFFKN
+24 NETSKDESQKLSKN
-38 KNQKNYLNFLNEK
+38 ENQKNYLNFLNEK

-61 VLKIKPKKPLTLKV
+61 VLKIKPKEPLTLKV

-128 SSTDFYKINIE
+128 SSTDFYKTNIE
-139 NQVFLNW
+139 NQAFLNW
-146 ETDDLLETWA
+146 ETDDLLKTWA
-156 PYLEKYFKTPLQK
+156 PYLEKYFKAPLQK

-193 TQNPIYNW
+193 TQTPIYNW
-201 QLEEKYFAQTIELLK
+201 QLESNYFSQTIELLK

-237 KIIELNSQYQSENQ
+237 KIIDLNSQYQVENQ
-251 KTETKTESE
+251 KAETKTESE
-260 IENEESII
+260 VENEESIVSESLEEEAEI
-268 NETSQEELSQ
+268 ENE
-278 NKNQEVQTPED
+278 EVQAAED

-296 LKQQDSERKKI
+296 LNQQDLERKKI

-316 EKNPEYELNIFAK
+316 EKKPDHELNIFAK

-387 KKQFLQDYKNNV
+387 KKQFLQDYQNNV

-407 FQEISSEN
+407 FQESPSEN
-415 QFTRVF
+415 QFTTVF

-431 KSVYGSENLWA
+431 KSVYGSENLWT
-442 ISTTSEH
+442 ISATSEH

-458 YISTPEGILSLLYG
+458 YFSTPEGILSLLYG
-472 PKKENWKITKGK
+472 PKKENWNIKKGK

-492 QENQNL
+492 QENQNS

-503 NQILEFPVD
+503 NKILEFPVD
-512 FNSINPLTNE
+512 FNSINPLTNK
-522 KYTFTAFQTPQASK
+522 KYTFVTQQSPQTNQSN
-536 QEQPKEN
+536 QPKEN
-543 QQIAK
+543 QQNAK
-548 KYNYKNSTFVPITL
+548 DYNYKNSTIVPITL
-562 YKKAQIPED
+562 YKKAEIPED
-571 FAESYKTL
+571 FTESYKNL
-579 SILINSKSHQAI
+579 SILINTKSHQAI
-591 FAKTSQDFDQIISE
+591 FAKNSADFDKIISE

>member
-10 IFTFSTFVFFASTK
+10 ILTFSTFVFFASTK
-24 NETSKDESQKFFKN
+24 NETSKDESQKLSKN
-38 KNQKNYLNFLNEK
+38 ENQKNYLNFLNEK

-61 VLKIKPKKPLTLKV
+61 VLKIKPKETLTLKV

-128 SSTDFYKINIE
+128 SSTDFYKTNIE
-139 NQVFLNW
+139 NQAFLNW
-146 ETDDLLETWA
+146 ETDDLLKTWA
-156 PYLEKYFKTPLQK
+156 PYLEKYFKAPLQK

-201 QLEEKYFAQTIELLK
+201 QLEEKYFTQTIELLK

-237 KIIELNSQYQSENQ
+237 KIIDLNSQYQVENQ
-251 KTETKTESE
+251 KAETKTESE
-260 IENEESII
+260 VENEESIVSESLEEEAEI
-268 NETSQEELSQ
+268 ENE
-278 NKNQEVQTPED
+278 EVQTPED

-296 LKQQDSERKKI
+296 LNQQDSERKKI

-316 EKNPEYELNIFAK
+316 EKNPEHELNIFAK
-329 EFVASYFGQESF
+329 EFVAAYFGQESF

-349 TGKFQSPVEK
+349 TGKFQSPLEK

-387 KKQFLQDYKNNV
+387 KKQFLQDYQNNV

-407 FQEISSEN
+407 FQESPSEN
-415 QFTRVF
+415 QFTTVF

-431 KSVYGSENLWA
+431 KSVYGSENLWT
-442 ISTTSEH
+442 ISATSEH

-472 PKKENWKITKGK
+472 PKKENWNIKKGK

-492 QENQNL
+492 QENQNS

-503 NQILEFPVD
+503 NKILEFPVD
-512 FNSINPLTNE
+512 FNSINPLTNK
-522 KYTFTAFQTPQASK
+522 KYTFVTQQSPQTNQSN
-536 QEQPKEN
+536 QPKEN
-543 QQIAK
+543 QQNAK
-548 KYNYKNSTFVPITL
+548 DYNYKNSTIVPITL
-562 YKKAQIPED
+562 YKKAEIPED
-571 FAESYKTL
+571 FAESYKNL
-579 SILINSKSHQAI
+579 SILINTKSHQAI
-591 FAKTSQDFDQIISE
+591 FAKTSADFDKIISE

>member
-10 IFTFSTFVFFASTK
+10 ILTFSTFVFFASTK
-24 NETSKDESQKFFKN
+24 NETSKDESQKLSKN
-38 KNQKNYLNFLNEK
+38 ENQKNYLNFLNEK

-61 VLKIKPKKPLTLKV
+61 VLKIKPKEPLTLKV

-128 SSTDFYKINIE
+128 SSTDFYKTNIE
-139 NQVFLNW
+139 NQAFLNW
-146 ETDDLLETWA
+146 ETDDLLKTWA
-156 PYLEKYFKTPLQK
+156 PYLEKYFKAPLQK

-193 TQNPIYNW
+193 TQTPIYNW

-237 KIIELNSQYQSENQ
+237 KIIDLNSQYQVENQ
-251 KTETKTESE
+251 KAETKTESE
-260 IENEESII
+260 VENEESIVS
-268 NETSQEELSQ
+268 ESLEEEPEIE
-278 NKNQEVQTPED
+278 NQEVQTPED

-296 LKQQDSERKKI
+296 LNQQDSERKKI

-316 EKNPEYELNIFAK
+316 EKNPDHELNIFAK

-349 TGKFQSPVEK
+349 TGKFQSPLEK

-366 LKFLNKLYQNDLIN
+366 LKFLNKLFQNDLIN

-387 KKQFLQDYKNNV
+387 KKQFLQDYQNNV

-407 FQEISSEN
+407 FQEFSSEN
-415 QFTRVF
+415 QFATVF

-431 KSVYGSENLWA
+431 KSVYGSENLWT
-442 ISTTSEH
+442 ISATSEH

-472 PKKENWKITKGK
+472 PKKENWNIKKGK

-492 QENQNL
+492 QENQNS

-503 NQILEFPVD
+503 NKILEFPVD
-512 FNSINPLTNE
+512 FNSINPLTNK
-522 KYTFTAFQTPQASK
+522 KYTFVTQQSPQTNQSN
-536 QEQPKEN
+536 QPKEN
-543 QQIAK
+543 QQNAK
-548 KYNYKNSTFVPITL
+548 DYNYKNSTIVPITL
-562 YKKAQIPED
+562 YKKAEIPED
-571 FAESYKTL
+571 FAESYKNL
-579 SILINSKSHQAI
+579 SILINTKSHQAI
-591 FAKTSQDFDQIISE
+591 FAKNSADFDKIISE

>member
-10 IFTFSTFVFFASTK
+10 ILTFSTFVFFASTK
-24 NETSKDESQKFFKN
+24 NETSKDESQKLSKN
-38 KNQKNYLNFLNEK
+38 ENQKNYLNFLNEK

-61 VLKIKPKKPLTLKV
+61 VLKIKPKEPLTLKV

-97 FAKLLKTNF
+97 FAKLLKNNF

-128 SSTDFYKINIE
+128 SSTDFYKTNIE
-139 NQVFLNW
+139 NQAFLNW
-146 ETDDLLETWA
+146 ETDNLLKTWA
-156 PYLEKYFKTPLQK
+156 PYLEKYFKAPLQK

-193 TQNPIYNW
+193 TQTPIYNW
-201 QLEEKYFAQTIELLK
+201 QLEEKYFAQTIELIK

-226 FAILQ
+226 FTILQ

-237 KIIELNSQYQSENQ
+237 KIIDLNSQYQVENQ
-251 KTETKTESE
+251 KAETKTESE
-260 IENEESII
+260 VENEESIVSESLEEEAEI
-268 NETSQEELSQ
+268 ENE
-278 NKNQEVQTPED
+278 EVQAAED

-296 LKQQDSERKKI
+296 LNQQDSERKKI

-316 EKNPEYELNIFAK
+316 EKNPDHELNIFAK

-349 TGKFQSPVEK
+349 TGKFQSPLEK

-366 LKFLNKLYQNDLIN
+366 LNFLNKLYQNDLIN

-387 KKQFLQDYKNNV
+387 KKQFLQDYQNNV

-407 FQEISSEN
+407 FQEFATEN
-415 QFTRVF
+415 QFTTVF

-431 KSVYGSENLWA
+431 KSVYGSENLWT
-442 ISTTSEH
+442 ISATSEH

-472 PKKENWKITKGK
+472 PKKENWNIKKGK

-492 QENQNL
+492 QENQNS

-503 NQILEFPVD
+503 NKILEFPVD
-512 FNSINPLTNE
+512 FNSINPLTNK
-522 KYTFTAFQTPQASK
+522 KYTFVTQQSPQTNQSN
-536 QEQPKEN
+536 QPKEN
-543 QQIAK
+543 QQNAK
-548 KYNYKNSTFVPITL
+548 DYNYKNSTIVPITL
-562 YKKAQIPED
+562 YKKAEIPED
-571 FAESYKTL
+571 FAESYKNL
-579 SILINSKSHQAI
+579 SILINTKSHQAI
-591 FAKTSQDFDQIISE
+591 FAKTSADFDKIISE

>member
-10 IFTFSTFVFFASTK
+10 ILTFSTFVFFASTK
-24 NETSKDESQKFFKN
+24 NETSKDESQKLSKN
-38 KNQKNYLNFLNEK
+38 ENQKNYLNFLNEK

-61 VLKIKPKKPLTLKV
+61 VLKIKPKETLTLKV

-128 SSTDFYKINIE
+128 SSTDFYKTNIE

-146 ETDDLLETWA
+146 ETDDLLKTWA
-156 PYLEKYFKTPLQK
+156 PYLEKYFKAPLQK
-169 NRFQNSAQKYVHGIP
+169 NRFQNSAQKYVHGLP

-193 TQNPIYNW
+193 AQSPIYNW
-201 QLEEKYFAQTIELLK
+201 QLESNYFSQTIELLK

-237 KIIELNSQYQSENQ
+237 KIIDLNSQYQVENQ
-251 KTETKTESE
+251 KAETKSESE
-260 IENEESII
+260 VENEESIVSESLEEEAEI
-268 NETSQEELSQ
+268 ENE
-278 NKNQEVQTPED
+278 EVQTPED

-296 LKQQDSERKKI
+296 LNQQDSERKKI

-316 EKNPEYELNIFAK
+316 ETNPDHELNIFAK

-349 TGKFQSPVEK
+349 TGKFQSPLEK

-366 LKFLNKLYQNDLIN
+366 LKFLNKLFQNDLIN

-387 KKQFLQDYKNNV
+387 KKQFLQDYQNNV

-407 FQEISSEN
+407 FQESPSEN
-415 QFTRVF
+415 QFTTVF

-431 KSVYGSENLWA
+431 KSVYGSENLWT
-442 ISTTSEH
+442 ISATSEH

-472 PKKENWKITKGK
+472 PKKENWNFKKGK

-492 QENQNL
+492 QENQNS

-503 NQILEFPVD
+503 NKILEFPVD

-522 KYTFTAFQTPQASK
+522 KYTFVTQQSPQTN
-536 QEQPKEN
+536 QPKEN
-543 QQIAK
+543 QQNAK
-548 KYNYKNSTFVPITL
+548 DYNYKNSTIVPITL
-562 YKKAQIPED
+562 YKKAEIPED
-571 FAESYKTL
+571 FAESYKNL
-579 SILINSKSHQAI
+579 SILINTKSHQAI
-591 FAKTSQDFDQIISE
+591 FAKTSADFDQIISE

>member
-10 IFTFSTFVFFASTK
+10 ILTFSTFVFFASTK
-24 NETSKDESQKFFKN
+24 NETSKDESQKLSKN
-38 KNQKNYLNFLNEK
+38 EKQKNYLNFLNEK

-61 VLKIKPKKPLTLKV
+61 VLKIKPKEPLTLKV

-128 SSTDFYKINIE
+128 SSTDFYKTNIE
-139 NQVFLNW
+139 NQAFLNW
-146 ETDDLLETWA
+146 ETDDFLKTWA
-156 PYLEKYFKTPLQK
+156 PYLEKYFKAPLQK

-193 TQNPIYNW
+193 TQTPIYNW

-237 KIIELNSQYQSENQ
+237 KIIDLNSQYQVENQ
-251 KTETKTESE
+251 KAETKTGSE
-260 IENEESII
+260 VENEDSII
-268 NETSQEELSQ
+268 NETSQEELAQ
-278 NKNQEVQTPED
+278 NENQEVQNPED

-296 LKQQDSERKKI
+296 LNQQDSERKKI

-316 EKNPEYELNIFAK
+316 EKNPDQELNIFAK

-349 TGKFQSPVEK
+349 TGKFQGPLEK

-387 KKQFLQDYKNNV
+387 KFLQDYQSNV

-407 FQEISSEN
+407 FQESPSEN
-415 QFTRVF
+415 QFTTVF

-431 KSVYGSENLWA
+431 KSVYGSENLWT
-442 ISTTSEH
+442 ISATSEH

-472 PKKENWKITKGK
+472 PKKENWNIKKGK

-492 QENQNL
+492 QENQNS

-503 NQILEFPVD
+503 NKILEFPVD
-512 FNSINPLTNE
+512 FNSINPLTNK
-522 KYTFTAFQTPQASK
+522 KYTFVTQQSPQTNQSN
-536 QEQPKEN
+536 QPEEN
-543 QQIAK
+543 QQNAK
-548 KYNYKNSTFVPITL
+548 DYNYKNSTIVPITL
-562 YKKAQIPED
+562 YKKAEIPED
-571 FAESYKTL
+571 FAESYKNL
-579 SILINSKSHQAI
+579 SILINTKSHQAI
-591 FAKTSQDFDQIISE
+591 FAKTSADFDKIISE

>member
-10 IFTFSTFVFFASTK
+10 ILTFSTFVFFASTK
-24 NETSKDESQKFFKN
+24 NETSKDESQKLSKN
-38 KNQKNYLNFLNEK
+38 ENQKNYLNFLNEK

-61 VLKIKPKKPLTLKV
+61 VLKIKPKETLTLKV

-97 FAKLLKTNF
+97 FAKLLKNNF

-128 SSTDFYKINIE
+128 SSTDFYKTNIE
-139 NQVFLNW
+139 NQAFLNW
-146 ETDDLLETWA
+146 ETDDLLKTWA
-156 PYLEKYFKTPLQK
+156 PYLEKYFKAPLQK

-193 TQNPIYNW
+193 TQTPIYNW
-201 QLEEKYFAQTIELLK
+201 QLESNYFAQTIELLK

-237 KIIELNSQYQSENQ
+237 KIIEINSQYQVENQ
-251 KTETKTESE
+251 KAETKTESE
-260 IENEESII
+260 VENEESIVSESLEEEAEI
-268 NETSQEELSQ
+268 ENE
-278 NKNQEVQTPED
+278 EVQAAED

-296 LKQQDSERKKI
+296 LNQQDSERKKI

-316 EKNPEYELNIFAK
+316 EKNPDHELNIFAK

-349 TGKFQSPVEK
+349 TGKFQSPLEK

-387 KKQFLQDYKNNV
+387 KKQFLQDYQNNV

-407 FQEISSEN
+407 FQEFSSEN
-415 QFTRVF
+415 QFTTVF

-431 KSVYGSENLWA
+431 KSVYGSENLWT
-442 ISTTSEH
+442 ISATSEH

-458 YISTPEGILSLLYG
+458 YFSTPEGILSLLYG
-472 PKKENWKITKGK
+472 PKKENWNIKKGK

-492 QENQNL
+492 QENQNS

-503 NQILEFPVD
+503 NKILEFPVD
-512 FNSINPLTNE
+512 FNSINPLTNK
-522 KYTFTAFQTPQASK
+522 KYTFVTQQSPQTN
-536 QEQPKEN
+536 QPN
-543 QQIAK
+543 AK
-548 KYNYKNSTFVPITL
+548 DYNYRNSTIVPITL
-562 YKKAQIPED
+562 YKKAEIPED
-571 FAESYKTL
+571 FAESYKNL
-579 SILINSKSHQAI
+579 SILINTKSHQAI
-591 FAKTSQDFDQIISE
+591 FAKNSADFDKIISE

>member
-1 MKKTLSFLF
+1 M
-10 IFTFSTFVFFASTK
+10 
-24 NETSKDESQKFFKN
+24 
-38 KNQKNYLNFLNEK
+38 
-51 DYAKKTLQGK
+51 
-61 VLKIKPKKPLTLKV
+61 
-75 YSQFINKDFFSN
+75 
-87 SETFILPDSN
+87 
-97 FAKLLKTNF
+97 
-106 NVQFEFVSSV
+106 
-116 EDATQADIFILD
+116 
-128 SSTDFYKINIE
+128 
-139 NQVFLNW
+139 
-146 ETDDLLETWA
+146 
-156 PYLEKYFKTPLQK
+156 EKYFKAPLQK

-193 TQNPIYNW
+193 TQTPIYNW
-201 QLEEKYFAQTIELLK
+201 QLESNYFSQTIELLK

-237 KIIELNSQYQSENQ
+237 KIIDLNSQYQVENQ
-251 KTETKTESE
+251 KAETKTEAE
-260 IENEESII
+260 VTNEDSII
-268 NETSQEELSQ
+268 NETSQEELAQ
-278 NKNQEVQTPED
+278 NENQEVQTPED

-296 LKQQDSERKKI
+296 LNQQDSERKKI

-316 EKNPEYELNIFAK
+316 EKNPEHELNIFAK

-349 TGKFQSPVEK
+349 TGKFQSPLEK

-366 LKFLNKLYQNDLIN
+366 LKFLNKLFQNDLIN

-387 KKQFLQDYKNNV
+387 KKQFLQDYQSNV

-407 FQEISSEN
+407 FQEFSSEN
-415 QFTRVF
+415 QFTTVF

-442 ISTTSEH
+442 ISATSEH

-472 PKKENWKITKGK
+472 PKKENWNIKKGK

-492 QENQNL
+492 QENQNS

-503 NQILEFPVD
+503 NKILEFPVD
-512 FNSINPLTNE
+512 FNSINPLTNK
-522 KYTFTAFQTPQASK
+522 KYTFVTQQSPQTNQSN
-536 QEQPKEN
+536 QPKEN
-543 QQIAK
+543 QQNAND
-548 KYNYKNSTFVPITL
+548 YNYKNSTIVPITL
-562 YKKAQIPED
+562 YKKAEIPED
-571 FAESYKTL
+571 FAESYKNL
-579 SILINSKSHQAI
+579 SILINTKSHQAI
-591 FAKTSQDFDQIISE
+591 FAKNSADFDKIISE

>member
-10 IFTFSTFVFFASTK
+10 ILTFSTFVFFASTK
-24 NETSKDESQKFFKN
+24 NETSKDESQKLSKN
-38 KNQKNYLNFLNEK
+38 ENQNNYLNFLNEK

-61 VLKIKPKKPLTLKV
+61 VLKIKPKEPLTLKV

-116 EDATQADIFILD
+116 EDTTQADIFILD
-128 SSTDFYKINIE
+128 SSTDFYKTNIE
-139 NQVFLNW
+139 NQAFLNW
-146 ETDDLLETWA
+146 ETDDLLKTWA
-156 PYLEKYFKTPLQK
+156 PYLEKYFKAPLQK

-201 QLEEKYFAQTIELLK
+201 QLESNYFAQTIELLK
-216 NKEIKTLDDF
+216 NKKIKTLDDF

-237 KIIELNSQYQSENQ
+237 KIIDLNSQYQVENQ
-251 KTETKTESE
+251 KAETKTESE
-260 IENEESII
+260 VENEESIVSESLEEEAEI
-268 NETSQEELSQ
+268 ENE
-278 NKNQEVQTPED
+278 EVQVAED

-296 LKQQDSERKKI
+296 LNQQDSERKKI

-316 EKNPEYELNIFAK
+316 EKNPDHELNIFAK

-349 TGKFQSPVEK
+349 TGKFQSPLEK

-387 KKQFLQDYKNNV
+387 KKQFLQDYQNNV

-407 FQEISSEN
+407 FQESPSKN
-415 QFTRVF
+415 QFTTVF

-431 KSVYGSENLWA
+431 KSVYGSENLWT
-442 ISTTSEH
+442 ISATSEH

-472 PKKENWKITKGK
+472 PKKENWNIKKGK

-492 QENQNL
+492 QENQNS

-503 NQILEFPVD
+503 NKILEFPVD
-512 FNSINPLTNE
+512 FNSINPLTNK
-522 KYTFTAFQTPQASK
+522 KYTFVTQQSPQTN
-536 QEQPKEN
+536 QPNEN
-543 QQIAK
+543 QQNAK
-548 KYNYKNSTFVPITL
+548 DYNYKNSTIVPITL
-562 YKKAQIPED
+562 YKKAEIPED
-571 FAESYKTL
+571 FAESYKNL
-579 SILINSKSHQAI
+579 SILINTKSHQAI
-591 FAKTSQDFDQIISE
+591 FAKNSADFDKIISE

>member
-10 IFTFSTFVFFASTK
+10 ILTFSTFVFFASTK
-24 NETSKDESQKFFKN
+24 NETSKDESQKLSKN
-38 KNQKNYLNFLNEK
+38 ENQKNYLNFLNEK

-61 VLKIKPKKPLTLKV
+61 VLKIKPKETLTLKV

-87 SETFILPDSN
+87 TETFILPDSN

-128 SSTDFYKINIE
+128 SSTDFYKTNIE
-139 NQVFLNW
+139 NQAFLNW
-146 ETDDLLETWA
+146 EIDDLLKTWA
-156 PYLEKYFKTPLQK
+156 PYLEKYFKAPLQK

-193 TQNPIYNW
+193 TQTPIYNW

-237 KIIELNSQYQSENQ
+237 KIIDLNSQYQVENQ
-251 KTETKTESE
+251 KAETKSESEVENEESIVSESLEEEAE
-260 IENEESII
+260 IENEE
-268 NETSQEELSQ
+268 
-278 NKNQEVQTPED
+278 VQAAED

-296 LKQQDSERKKI
+296 LNQQDSERKKI

-316 EKNPEYELNIFAK
+316 EKNPDHELNIFAK

-349 TGKFQSPVEK
+349 TGKFQSPLEK

-387 KKQFLQDYKNNV
+387 KKQFLQDYQNNV

-407 FQEISSEN
+407 FQESPSEN
-415 QFTRVF
+415 QFATVF
-421 PEDSSPIIYG
+421 PEASSPIIYG
-431 KSVYGSENLWA
+431 KSVYGSENLWT
-442 ISTTSEH
+442 ISATSEH

-472 PKKENWKITKGK
+472 PKKENWNIKKGK

-492 QENQNL
+492 QENQNS

-503 NQILEFPVD
+503 NKILEFPVD
-512 FNSINPLTNE
+512 FNSINPLTNK
-522 KYTFTAFQTPQASK
+522 KYTFVTQQSPQTNQSN
-536 QEQPKEN
+536 QPKEN
-543 QQIAK
+543 QQITK
-548 KYNYKNSTFVPITL
+548 NYNYKNSTIVPITL
-562 YKKAQIPED
+562 YKKAEIPED
-571 FAESYKTL
+571 FAESYKNL
-579 SILINSKSHQAI
+579 SILINTKSHQAI
-591 FAKTSQDFDQIISE
+591 FAKNSADFDKIISE

>member
-10 IFTFSTFVFFASTK
+10 ILTFSTFVFFASTK
-24 NETSKDESQKFFKN
+24 NETSKDESQKLSKN
-38 KNQKNYLNFLNEK
+38 ENQKNYLNFLNEK

-61 VLKIKPKKPLTLKV
+61 VLKIKPKETLTLKV

-116 EDATQADIFILD
+116 EDATQADIFILN
-128 SSTDFYKINIE
+128 SSTDFYKTNIE
-139 NQVFLNW
+139 NQAFLNW
-146 ETDDLLETWA
+146 ETDNLLKTWA
-156 PYLEKYFKTPLQK
+156 PYLEKYFKAPLQK

-193 TQNPIYNW
+193 TQTPIYNW

-216 NKEIKTLDDF
+216 NKEIKTLDDY

-237 KIIELNSQYQSENQ
+237 KIIDLNSQYQVENQ
-251 KTETKTESE
+251 KAETKTDAN
-260 IENEESII
+260 IEGEESIVS
-268 NETSQEELSQ
+268 ESLEEEAEIE
-278 NKNQEVQTPED
+278 NQEVQTPED

-296 LKQQDSERKKI
+296 LNQQDSERKKI

-316 EKNPEYELNIFAK
+316 EKNPEHELNIFAK

-349 TGKFQSPVEK
+349 TGKFQSPLEK

-387 KKQFLQDYKNNV
+387 KKQFLQDYQNNV

-407 FQEISSEN
+407 FQESPSEN
-415 QFTRVF
+415 QYTTVF

-442 ISTTSEH
+442 ISATSEH

-472 PKKENWKITKGK
+472 PKKENWNIKKGK

-492 QENQNL
+492 QENQNS

-503 NQILEFPVD
+503 NKILEFPVD
-512 FNSINPLTNE
+512 FNSINPLTNK
-522 KYTFTAFQTPQASK
+522 KYTFVTQQSQQTN
-536 QEQPKEN
+536 QPKEN
-543 QQIAK
+543 QQNAND
-548 KYNYKNSTFVPITL
+548 YNYKNSTIVPITL
-562 YKKAQIPED
+562 YKKAEIPED
-571 FAESYKTL
+571 FAESYKNL
-579 SILINSKSHQAI
+579 SILINTKSHQAI
-591 FAKTSQDFDQIISE
+591 FAKTSADFDKIISE

>member
-10 IFTFSTFVFFASTK
+10 ILTFSTFVFFASTK
-24 NETSKDESQKFFKN
+24 NETSKDESQKLSKN
-38 KNQKNYLNFLNEK
+38 ENQKNYLNFLNEK

-61 VLKIKPKKPLTLKV
+61 VLKIKPKETLTLKV

-128 SSTDFYKINIE
+128 SSTDFYKTNIE
-139 NQVFLNW
+139 NQAFLNW
-146 ETDDLLETWA
+146 ETDDLLKTWA
-156 PYLEKYFKTPLQK
+156 PYLEKYFKAPLQK

-201 QLEEKYFAQTIELLK
+201 QLEEKYFTQTIELLK

-237 KIIELNSQYQSENQ
+237 KIIDLNSQYQVENQ
-251 KTETKTESE
+251 KAETKTESE
-260 IENEESII
+260 VENEESIVSESLEEEAEI
-268 NETSQEELSQ
+268 ENE
-278 NKNQEVQTPED
+278 EVQTPED

-296 LKQQDSERKKI
+296 LNQQDSERKKI

-316 EKNPEYELNIFAK
+316 EKNPDHELNIFAK

-349 TGKFQSPVEK
+349 TGKFQSPLEK

-387 KKQFLQDYKNNV
+387 KKQFLQDYQNNV

-407 FQEISSEN
+407 FQESPSEN
-415 QFTRVF
+415 QFTTVF

-431 KSVYGSENLWA
+431 KSVYGSENLWT
-442 ISTTSEH
+442 ISATSEH

-472 PKKENWKITKGK
+472 PKKENWNIKKGN

-492 QENQNL
+492 QENQNS

-503 NQILEFPVD
+503 NKILEFPVD
-512 FNSINPLTNE
+512 FNSINPLTNK
-522 KYTFTAFQTPQASK
+522 KYTFVTQQSPQTNQSN
-536 QEQPKEN
+536 QPKEN
-543 QQIAK
+543 QQNAK
-548 KYNYKNSTFVPITL
+548 DYNYKNSTIVPITL
-562 YKKAQIPED
+562 YKKAEIPED
-571 FAESYKTL
+571 FAESYKNL
-579 SILINSKSHQAI
+579 SVLINSKSHQAI
-591 FAKTSQDFDQIISE
+591 FAKTSADFDKIISE

>member
-10 IFTFSTFVFFASTK
+10 ILTFSTFVFFASTK
-24 NETSKDESQKFFKN
+24 TETSKDESQKLSKN
-38 KNQKNYLNFLNEK
+38 ENQKNYLNFLNEK

-61 VLKIKPKKPLTLKV
+61 VLKIKPKEPLTLKV

-128 SSTDFYKINIE
+128 SSTDFYKTNIE
-139 NQVFLNW
+139 NQAFLNW
-146 ETDDLLETWA
+146 ETDDLLKTWA
-156 PYLEKYFKTPLQK
+156 PYLEKYFKAPLQK
-169 NRFQNSAQKYVHGIP
+169 NRFQNSAQKYVHGLP

-237 KIIELNSQYQSENQ
+237 KIIEINSQYQIENQ
-251 KTETKTESE
+251 KAETKTESE
-260 IENEESII
+260 VENEESIVS
-268 NETSQEELSQ
+268 ESLEEEAEIE
-278 NKNQEVQTPED
+278 NQEVQTPED

-296 LKQQDSERKKI
+296 LNQQDSERKKI

-316 EKNPEYELNIFAK
+316 EKNPDHELNIFAK

-349 TGKFQSPVEK
+349 TGKFQGPLEK

-366 LKFLNKLYQNDLIN
+366 LKFLNKLFQNDLIN

-387 KKQFLQDYKNNV
+387 KKQFLQDYQSNV

-407 FQEISSEN
+407 FQESPSEN
-415 QFTRVF
+415 QFATVF

-431 KSVYGSENLWA
+431 KSVYGSENLWT
-442 ISTTSEH
+442 ISATSEQ

-472 PKKENWKITKGK
+472 QKKENWNIKKGK

-492 QENQNL
+492 QENQNS

-503 NQILEFPVD
+503 NKILEFPVD
-512 FNSINPLTNE
+512 FNSINPLTNK
-522 KYTFTAFQTPQASK
+522 KYTFVTQQSPQTNQSN
-536 QEQPKEN
+536 QPKEN
-543 QQIAK
+543 QQNAK
-548 KYNYKNSTFVPITL
+548 DYNYKNSTIVPITL
-562 YKKAQIPED
+562 YKKAEIPED
-571 FAESYKTL
+571 FAESYKNL
-579 SILINSKSHQAI
+579 SILINTKSHQAI
-591 FAKTSQDFDQIISE
+591 FAKTSADFDKIISE

>member
-10 IFTFSTFVFFASTK
+10 ILTFSTFVFFASTK
-24 NETSKDESQKFFKN
+24 NETSKDESQKLSKN
-38 KNQKNYLNFLNEK
+38 ENQKNYLNFLNEK

-61 VLKIKPKKPLTLKV
+61 VLKIKPKEPLTLKV
-75 YSQFINKDFFSN
+75 YSQLINKDFFSN

-128 SSTDFYKINIE
+128 SSTDFYKTNIE
-139 NQVFLNW
+139 NQAFLNW
-146 ETDDLLETWA
+146 ETDDLLKKWA
-156 PYLEKYFKTPLQK
+156 PYLEKYFKAPLQK

-193 TQNPIYNW
+193 TQTPIYNW
-201 QLEEKYFAQTIELLK
+201 QLEEKYFTQTIELLK

-237 KIIELNSQYQSENQ
+237 KIIDLNSQYQVENQ
-251 KTETKTESE
+251 KAETKSESEVENEESIVSESLEEEAE
-260 IENEESII
+260 IENEE
-268 NETSQEELSQ
+268 
-278 NKNQEVQTPED
+278 VQAAKD

-296 LKQQDSERKKI
+296 LNQQDSERKKI

-316 EKNPEYELNIFAK
+316 EKNPEHELNIFAK

-349 TGKFQSPVEK
+349 TGKFQSPLEK

-387 KKQFLQDYKNNV
+387 KKQFLQDYQSNV

-407 FQEISSEN
+407 FQEFSSEN
-415 QFTRVF
+415 QFTTVF

-431 KSVYGSENLWA
+431 KSVYGSENLWT
-442 ISTTSEH
+442 ISATSEH

-458 YISTPEGILSLLYG
+458 YFSTPEGILSLLYG
-472 PKKENWKITKGK
+472 PKNWNIKKGK

-492 QENQNL
+492 QENQNS

-503 NQILEFPVD
+503 NKILEFPVD
-512 FNSINPLTNE
+512 FNSINPLTNK
-522 KYTFTAFQTPQASK
+522 KYTFVTQQSPQTNQSN
-536 QEQPKEN
+536 QPKEN
-543 QQIAK
+543 QQNAK
-548 KYNYKNSTFVPITL
+548 EYNYKNSTIVPITL
-562 YKKAQIPED
+562 YKKAEIPED
-571 FAESYKTL
+571 FAESYKNL
-579 SILINSKSHQAI
+579 SILINTKSHQAI
-591 FAKTSQDFDQIISE
+591 FAKTSADFDKIISE

>member
-10 IFTFSTFVFFASTK
+10 ILTFSTFVFFASTK
-24 NETSKDESQKFFKN
+24 TETSKDESQKLSKN
-38 KNQKNYLNFLNEK
+38 ENQKNYLNFLNEK

-61 VLKIKPKKPLTLKV
+61 VLKIKPKEPLTLKV

-87 SETFILPDSN
+87 SETFIMPDSN
-97 FAKLLKTNF
+97 FAKLLKNNF
-106 NVQFEFVSSV
+106 NVQFKFVSSV

-128 SSTDFYKINIE
+128 SSTDFYKTNIE
-139 NQVFLNW
+139 NQAFLNW
-146 ETDDLLETWA
+146 ETDDLLKTWA
-156 PYLEKYFKTPLQK
+156 PYLEKYFKAPLQK

-193 TQNPIYNW
+193 TQTPIYNW
-201 QLEEKYFAQTIELLK
+201 QLEEKYFSQTIELLK

-237 KIIELNSQYQSENQ
+237 KIIDLNSQYQVENQ
-251 KTETKTESE
+251 KAETKTDAN
-260 IENEESII
+260 IEGEESIVS
-268 NETSQEELSQ
+268 ESLEEEAEIE
-278 NKNQEVQTPED
+278 NQEVQTPED

-296 LKQQDSERKKI
+296 LNQQDSERKKI

-316 EKNPEYELNIFAK
+316 EKNPEHELNIFAK

-349 TGKFQSPVEK
+349 TGKFQSPLEK

-387 KKQFLQDYKNNV
+387 KKQFLQDYQNNV

-407 FQEISSEN
+407 FQESPSEN
-415 QFTRVF
+415 QYTTVF

-442 ISTTSEH
+442 ISATSEH

-472 PKKENWKITKGK
+472 PKKENWNIKKGK

-492 QENQNL
+492 QENQNS

-503 NQILEFPVD
+503 NKILEFPVD
-512 FNSINPLTNE
+512 FNSINPLTNK
-522 KYTFTAFQTPQASK
+522 KYTFVTQQSQQTN
-536 QEQPKEN
+536 QPKEN
-543 QQIAK
+543 QQNAND
-548 KYNYKNSTFVPITL
+548 YNYKNSTIVPITL
-562 YKKAQIPED
+562 YKKAEIPED
-571 FAESYKTL
+571 FAESYKNL
-579 SILINSKSHQAI
+579 SILINTKSHQAI
-591 FAKTSQDFDQIISE
+591 FAKTSADFDKIISE

>member
-10 IFTFSTFVFFASTK
+10 ILTFSTFVFFASTK
-24 NETSKDESQKFFKN
+24 NETSKDESQKLSKN
-38 KNQKNYLNFLNEK
+38 ENQKNYLNFLNEK

-61 VLKIKPKKPLTLKV
+61 VLKIKPKETLTLKV

-97 FAKLLKTNF
+97 FAKLLKNNF

-128 SSTDFYKINIE
+128 SSTDFYKTNIE
-139 NQVFLNW
+139 NQAFLNW
-146 ETDDLLETWA
+146 ETDDLLKTWA
-156 PYLEKYFKTPLQK
+156 PYLEKYFKAPLQK

-193 TQNPIYNW
+193 TQTPIYNW

-237 KIIELNSQYQSENQ
+237 KIIDLNSQYQVENQ
-251 KTETKTESE
+251 KAETKTESE
-260 IENEESII
+260 VENEESIVSESLEEEAEI
-268 NETSQEELSQ
+268 ENE
-278 NKNQEVQTPED
+278 EVQNPED
-289 LEKLLQT
+289 LEKLLQI
-296 LKQQDSERKKI
+296 LNQQDSERKKI

-316 EKNPEYELNIFAK
+316 EKNPEHELNIFAK

-359 NSVYIQA
+359 KSVYIQA

-387 KKQFLQDYKNNV
+387 KKQFLQDYQNNV

-407 FQEISSEN
+407 FQESPSEN
-415 QFTRVF
+415 QFTTVF
-421 PEDSSPIIYG
+421 PEDSSPIIDG

-442 ISTTSEH
+442 ISATSEH

-458 YISTPEGILSLLYG
+458 YFSTPEGILSLLYG
-472 PKKENWKITKGK
+472 PKKENWNIKKGK

-492 QENQNL
+492 QENQNS

-503 NQILEFPVD
+503 NKILEFPVD
-512 FNSINPLTNE
+512 FNSINPLTNK
-522 KYTFTAFQTPQASK
+522 KYTFVTQQSPQTN
-536 QEQPKEN
+536 QPEEN
-543 QQIAK
+543 QQNAK
-548 KYNYKNSTFVPITL
+548 DYNYKNSTIVPITL
-562 YKKAQIPED
+562 YKKAEIPED
-571 FAESYKTL
+571 FAESYKNL
-579 SILINSKSHQAI
+579 SILINTKSHQAI
-591 FAKTSQDFDQIISE
+591 FAKTSADFDKIISE

>member
-10 IFTFSTFVFFASTK
+10 ILTFSTFVFFASTK
-24 NETSKDESQKFFKN
+24 NETSKDESQKLSKN
-38 KNQKNYLNFLNEK
+38 ENQKNYLNFLNEK

-61 VLKIKPKKPLTLKV
+61 VLKIKPKETLTLKV

-87 SETFILPDSN
+87 SENYILQDSN
-97 FAKLLKTNF
+97 FAKLLKNNF
-106 NVQFEFVSSV
+106 NVQFKFVSSV

-128 SSTDFYKINIE
+128 SSTDFYKTNIE

-146 ETDDLLETWA
+146 ETDDLLKTWA
-156 PYLEKYFKTPLQK
+156 PYLEKYFKAPLQK
-169 NRFQNSAQKYVHGIP
+169 NRFQNSAQKYVHGLP

-193 TQNPIYNW
+193 TQTPIYNW

-237 KIIELNSQYQSENQ
+237 KIIDLNSQYQVENQ
-251 KTETKTESE
+251 KAETKSESE
-260 IENEESII
+260 VENEESIVSESLEEEAEI
-268 NETSQEELSQ
+268 ENE
-278 NKNQEVQTPED
+278 EVQTPED

-296 LKQQDSERKKI
+296 LNQQDSERKKI

-316 EKNPEYELNIFAK
+316 ETNPDHELNIFAK

-349 TGKFQSPVEK
+349 TGKFQSPLEK

-366 LKFLNKLYQNDLIN
+366 LKILNKLYQNDLIN

-387 KKQFLQDYKNNV
+387 KKQFLQDYQNNV

-407 FQEISSEN
+407 FQESPSEN
-415 QFTRVF
+415 QFTTVF

-431 KSVYGSENLWA
+431 KSVYGSENLWT
-442 ISTTSEH
+442 ISATSEH

-472 PKKENWKITKGK
+472 PKKENWNFKKGK

-492 QENQNL
+492 QENQNS

-503 NQILEFPVD
+503 NKILEFPVD
-512 FNSINPLTNE
+512 FNSINPLTNK
-522 KYTFTAFQTPQASK
+522 KYTFVTQQSPQTN
-536 QEQPKEN
+536 QPKEN
-543 QQIAK
+543 QQNAK
-548 KYNYKNSTFVPITL
+548 DYNYKNSTIVPITL
-562 YKKAQIPED
+562 YKKAEIPED
-571 FAESYKTL
+571 FAESYKNL
-579 SILINSKSHQAI
+579 SILINTKSHQAI
-591 FAKTSQDFDQIISE
+591 FAKNSADFDKIISE

>member
-1 MKKTLSFLF
+1 M
-10 IFTFSTFVFFASTK
+10 
-24 NETSKDESQKFFKN
+24 
-38 KNQKNYLNFLNEK
+38 
-51 DYAKKTLQGK
+51 
-61 VLKIKPKKPLTLKV
+61 
-75 YSQFINKDFFSN
+75 
-87 SETFILPDSN
+87 
-97 FAKLLKTNF
+97 
-106 NVQFEFVSSV
+106 
-116 EDATQADIFILD
+116 
-128 SSTDFYKINIE
+128 
-139 NQVFLNW
+139 
-146 ETDDLLETWA
+146 
-156 PYLEKYFKTPLQK
+156 
-169 NRFQNSAQKYVHGIP
+169 
-184 TNLTLFSYE
+184 
-193 TQNPIYNW
+193 
-201 QLEEKYFAQTIELLK
+201 
-216 NKEIKTLDDF
+216 
-226 FAILQ
+226 
-231 CIKTPS
+231 
-237 KIIELNSQYQSENQ
+237 NQ
-251 KTETKTESE
+251 KTETKSESE
-260 IENEESII
+260 IENEVSII
-268 NETSQEELSQ
+268 NETSQEKLSQ
-278 NKNQEVQTPED
+278 NENQEVQTPED

-349 TGKFQSPVEK
+349 TGKFQSLVEK

-380 PKSEKYT
+380 QKSEKYT

-415 QFTRVF
+415 QFTTVF

-442 ISTTSEH
+442 ISASSEH

-503 NQILEFPVD
+503 NQILEFPID

-548 KYNYKNSTFVPITL
+548 NYNYKNSTFVPITL
-562 YKKAQIPED
+562 YKQAQIPED
-571 FAESYKTL
+571 FAESYKNL
-579 SILINSKSHQAI
+579 SILINKKSHQAI

>member
-10 IFTFSTFVFFASTK
+10 ILTFSTFVFFASTK
-24 NETSKDESQKFFKN
+24 NETSKDESQKLSKN
-38 KNQKNYLNFLNEK
+38 ENQNNYLNFLNEK

-61 VLKIKPKKPLTLKV
+61 VLKIKPKEPLTLKV

-116 EDATQADIFILD
+116 EDTTQADIFILD
-128 SSTDFYKINIE
+128 SSTDFYKTNIE
-139 NQVFLNW
+139 NQAFLNW
-146 ETDDLLETWA
+146 ETDDLLKTWA
-156 PYLEKYFKTPLQK
+156 PYLEKYFKAPLQK

-201 QLEEKYFAQTIELLK
+201 QLESNYFAQTIELLK
-216 NKEIKTLDDF
+216 NKKIKTLDDF

-237 KIIELNSQYQSENQ
+237 KIIDLNSQYQVENQ
-251 KTETKTESE
+251 KAETKTESE
-260 IENEESII
+260 VENEESIVSESLEEEAEI
-268 NETSQEELSQ
+268 ENE
-278 NKNQEVQTPED
+278 EVQTPED

-296 LKQQDSERKKI
+296 LNQQDSERKKI

-316 EKNPEYELNIFAK
+316 EKNPDHELNIFAK

-349 TGKFQSPVEK
+349 TGKFQGPLEK

-380 PKSEKYT
+380 PRSEKYT
-387 KKQFLQDYKNNV
+387 KKQFLQDYQNNV

-407 FQEISSEN
+407 FQESPSEN
-415 QFTRVF
+415 QFTTVF

-431 KSVYGSENLWA
+431 KSVYGSENLWT
-442 ISTTSEH
+442 ISATSEH

-458 YISTPEGILSLLYG
+458 YISTPEGVLSLLYG
-472 PKKENWKITKGK
+472 PKKENWNIKKGN

-492 QENQNL
+492 QENQNS

-503 NQILEFPVD
+503 NKILEFPVD
-512 FNSINPLTNE
+512 FNSINPLTNK
-522 KYTFTAFQTPQASK
+522 KYTFVTQQSPQTNQSN
-536 QEQPKEN
+536 QPKEN
-543 QQIAK
+543 QQNAK
-548 KYNYKNSTFVPITL
+548 DYNYKNSTIVPITL
-562 YKKAQIPED
+562 YKKAEIPED
-571 FAESYKTL
+571 FAESYKNL
-579 SILINSKSHQAI
+579 SVLINSKSHQAI
-591 FAKTSQDFDQIISE
+591 FAKTSADFDKIISE